1 LREIN
6 RLNGKNPMGIVGTY
20 TQDAE
25 GWSGLMRY
33 VLLIPADWLQATM
46 VIALISVLM
55 VVGLFSYLNLFT
67 RRIYFRLWTA
77 GWLFYAVYLAASLGL
92 QESPDTPWLVLVRR
106 ACIGISALFMF
117 WGAFELSNAGRTRT
131 ELGGGIVLMLV
142 WSYIAAYRVQHVLW
156 ITVPVFVLLCW
167 GGIYS
172 GISYIS
178 QRRAYHGASV
188 LGTGFILWGVH
199 LLAFP
204 FLGNSDWLWANVH
217 VFGSACA
224 LMITV
229 GMLVE
234 RSMHVSEHY
243 YRELF
248 NSAGDAIFL
257 LDAKNLRI
265 VESNPA
271 ASQLTGIP
279 ANELTGKKF
288 LELSDDLKQG
298 LCGVITSAS
307 LETLVN
313 NPRLQ
318 FTVNRPDGTA
328 VVCEGRAANT
338 GCFRGP
344 VLQLNVR
351 DVTER
356 KLQEQSLRDTADQ
369 LEKAMQDLQRTEH
382 HVIQHERLNALTKM
396 ASGVAH
402 DFNNALAKI
411 LGFNEL
417 LLSVPDNINNPEK
430 VRKYLHMINTAAQDA
445 VGVVN
450 RLREFYRHRK
460 DTEVYGPVDTQ
471 QVIEQAII
479 MTQPKWKDQMMAQGA
494 TIWMDVDLKEGLLI
508 RGNASELRE
517 VMINLIFNA
526 TDAMPKGGMLTI
538 HSRLEYDVVVLEIT
552 DTGVGMSSEVRRRC
566 LEPFYSTKGDGF
578 NGLGLAIVY
587 GILNRHAGTIKILS
601 EEGKGTTVSIRLPVH
616 IEAPVAA
623 GANGTGSAGAKKVLL
638 VEDEPLIRD
647 IQAEYL
653 RADGH
658 DVETAVNGSDALD
671 KFHSSRF
678 DVVITDRA
686 MPEMN
691 GDQLISSIRLLEPE
705 TPIILVTGFGDMMD
719 RESDGSGPDLILSK
733 PVTQHKLQQAIYQ
746 VLQNRSQKHEGSERP
761 RNLVAA

>member
-1 LREIN
+1 
-6 RLNGKNPMGIVGTY
+6 MGIQGVQIEG
-20 TQDAE
+20 AE
-25 GWSGLMRY
+25 GINP
-33 VLLIPADWLQATM
+33 LLRLFLPVPADWLSAAL
-46 VIALISVLM
+46 VIALISVLI

-77 GWLFYAVYLAASLGL
+77 GWLFYGVYLAASICL
-92 QESPDTPWLVLVRR
+92 QESPDTPWLVMVRR

-117 WGAFELSNAGRTRT
+117 WGGFELTNSGRTRT

-142 WSYIAAYRVQHVLW
+142 WSYIAAYRVQQGLW
-156 ITVPVFVLLCW
+156 ITVPVFVLLCL

-172 GISYIS
+172 GLSYITV
-178 QRRAYHGASV
+178 RRSYHGARV
-188 LGTGFILWGVH
+188 LGIGMVLWGLH
-199 LLAFP
+199 LMAFP
-204 FLGNSDWLWANVH
+204 FLGHSALFWANTH
-217 VFGSACA
+217 VLGSAFA
-224 LMITV
+224 LMITI

-234 RSMHVSEHY
+234 RSMQVSEHY
-243 YRELF
+243 YRALF

-257 LDAKNLRI
+257 LDSKSLRI
-265 VESNPA
+265 VESNQA
-271 ASQLTGIP
+271 ASQLTGVP
-279 ANELTGKKF
+279 VDELAGGKF

-298 LCGVITSAS
+298 LCGVITADS
-307 LETLVN
+307 LAALVN
-313 NPRLQ
+313 NPCLQ
-318 FTVNRPDGTA
+318 FTVHRADGTA
-328 VVCEGRAANT
+328 VVCEGRAADT

-351 DVTER
+351 DITER
-356 KLQEQSLRDTADQ
+356 KQQEQSLRDTADR

-417 LLSVPDNINNPEK
+417 LLSVPDNINNPDK
-430 VRKYLHMINTAAQDA
+430 VRKYLHMINTAAQEA

-460 DTEVYGPVDTQ
+460 DTDVYGPIDTRQ
-471 QVIEQAII
+471 MIEQAVI
-479 MTQPKWKDQMMAQGA
+479 MTQPKWKDQMMAHGA
-494 TIWMDVDLKEGLLI
+494 TVWLDADLQEGLMV

-526 TDAMPKGGMLTI
+526 TEAMPKGGMLTVR
-538 HSRLEYDVVVLEIT
+538 SRLEYDVVVMEVT

-566 LEPFYSTKGDGF
+566 LEPFYSTKGDRF

-587 GILNRHAGTIKILS
+587 GILNRHAGTIKIQS
-601 EEGKGTTVSIRLPVH
+601 EEGKGTTVAIRLPVH
-616 IEAPVAA
+616 VDVAA
-623 GANGTGSAGAKKVLL
+623 APSATGTTSAGSLKVLL

-653 RADGH
+653 RADSH
-658 DVETAVNGSDALD
+658 EVETAVNGTDALE
-671 KFHSSRF
+671 KFQAGQY

-691 GDQLISSIRLLEPE
+691 GDQLIASIRMFSPE
-705 TPIILVTGFGDMMD
+705 MPIVLVTGFGDMID
-719 RESDGSGPDLILSK
+719 RDASGTGPDLILSK
-733 PVTQHKLQQAIYQ
+733 PVTQHKLQQAITQ
-746 VLQNRSQKHEGSERP
+746 VVQRRRGMDNVPAPMEGAY
-761 RNLVAA
+761 LTAA